1 MICLDNAKR
10 RMMIPVEHAARIQ
23 EDRICLES
31 VKIRGRVMICHD
43 SMTIREARYD
53 LS

>member
-10 RMMIPVEHAARIQ
+10 RTIPFEHAARIQ
-23 EDRICLES
+23 EDRICL
-31 VKIRGRVMICHD
+31 D